1 MGDGAM
7 GGGGKREYSDAD
19 GAMKERY

>member
-1 MGDGAM
+1 MGDVAI

-19 GAMKERY
+19 VAMNERY